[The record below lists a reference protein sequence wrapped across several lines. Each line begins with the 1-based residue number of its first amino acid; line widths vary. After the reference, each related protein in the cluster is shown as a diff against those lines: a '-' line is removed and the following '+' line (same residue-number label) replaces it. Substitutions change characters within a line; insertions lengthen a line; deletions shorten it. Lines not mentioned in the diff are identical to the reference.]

1 MSGSRFSF
9 LATDPDSYEHFMGR
23 WSARL
28 ANPFLDFAAIQPGT
42 RVLDLGCG
50 TGVLSVALAERGCTV
65 VGIDASEAYLDGARR
80 HRSHPLVTYEVGDGQ
95 TLSHADGSFDSCV
108 STLAIDVVPEI
119 ERFAA
124 EMRRVTRPGGV
135 VASGTFDFWGG
146 FSASE
151 LVLDTGAVFD
161 EALRERRDYLRSR
174 PLLWPNGQAGLWRK
188 VGLIDVVEVPIVMSF
203 DYQSFEDYWTSLAT
217 GPTGM
222 AQRLQ
227 MLPSE
232 IRDEICRHVRS
243 GYLAGMPDGPRSFA
257 GIIRAVRG
265 LVPN

>member
-80 HRSHPLVTYEVGDGQ
+80 HPSHPLVTYEVGDGQ
-95 TLSHADGSFDSCV
+95 RLSHADGSFDSCV

-119 ERFAA
+119 ESFAA

-135 VASGTFDFWGG
+135 VASNASRCCRRKYVMRFAGTFD
-146 FSASE
+146 
-151 LVLDTGAVFD
+151 LVISPACRMDPGP
-161 EALRERRDYLRSR
+161 LRGSYVLCVAWCRIERREGQTAS
-174 PLLWPNGQAGLWRK
+174 LLDAL
-188 VGLIDVVEVPIVMSF
+188 PIRA
-203 DYQSFEDYWTSLAT
+203 TSL
-217 GPTGM
+217 
-222 AQRLQ
+222 
-227 MLPSE
+227 
-232 IRDEICRHVRS
+232 
-243 GYLAGMPDGPRSFA
+243 
-257 GIIRAVRG
+257 
-265 LVPN
+265 